1 MEIDNTGICKKTR
14 IIIIFAIQKNEIIKM
29 RLTDFEIQSIQTL
42 CKKHFGRESRVYLF
56 GSRVDDSLKGGDI
69 DLFISSGDTG
79 YLDIENKIR
88 FLVDLKRTI
97 GDRKIDLVLDT
108 ASTRRRESF
117 YNTILLNRIELT
129 NIEQIKNELV

>member
-1 MEIDNTGICKKTR
+1 MEIDKTGICKKTR